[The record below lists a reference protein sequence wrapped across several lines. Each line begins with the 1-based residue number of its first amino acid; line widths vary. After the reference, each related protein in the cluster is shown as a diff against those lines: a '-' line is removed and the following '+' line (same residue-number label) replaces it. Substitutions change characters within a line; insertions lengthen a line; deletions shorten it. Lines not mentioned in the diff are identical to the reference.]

1 MTAVPIV
8 INAVKFYTVP
18 EVAERVG
25 VSRVAVLMAVHGGR
39 IPATRVGRMWLI
51 SEVDADNYHPRAYVR
66 RAPAPGSRK
75 KRPPAPPLRRKV
87 KVKRIK

>member
-1 MTAVPIV
+1 MMTAT
-8 INAVKFYTVP
+8 INAVRFYTVP

-25 VSRVAVLMAVHGGR
+25 VSRVAVLMAVKEGR

-51 SEVDADNYHPRAYVR
+51 SEADADAYQPRAYVR
-66 RAPAPGSRK
+66 KAPAPGSRK
-75 KRPPAPPLRRKV
+75 KPAAPPARRKA